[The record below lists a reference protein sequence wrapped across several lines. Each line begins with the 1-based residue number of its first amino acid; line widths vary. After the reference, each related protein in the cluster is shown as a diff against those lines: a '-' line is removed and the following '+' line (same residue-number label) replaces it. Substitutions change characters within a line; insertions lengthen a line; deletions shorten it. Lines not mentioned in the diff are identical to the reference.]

1 MRIPLG
7 FVVLSSLVLHGW
19 AEDAAEPG
27 EVAPVPETK
36 PPYEVIESRTERVL
50 REEPAPLPD
59 MSPVQKEIGITVEQ
73 VVNPGLPDPAP
84 APAASAPDPEKL
96 AAFRAMMAARPRPVF
111 IMLSATVYDHECT
124 LLRWHPNGRP
134 DLEMNAWSN
143 IDFELLAGRTRFSH
157 NGTEYHLFLG
167 LGREDSAA
175 RRRLAERLG
184 RPYTPPV
191 LPDLPPD
198 ETPGYVVTQGDATDA
213 AATAPITALHEFFAA
228 NTALLQAE
236 YEARLLARSEREA
249 YLRAHPPEPKDIT
262 VRFWQRENQVAR
274 PGAAT
279 TEPTSP
285 TTAQP

>member
-1 MRIPLG
+1 MTPVRKEISIT
-7 FVVLSSLVLHGW
+7 V
-19 AEDAAEPG
+19 D
-27 EVAPVPETK
+27 EVADPK
-36 PPYEVIESRTERVL
+36 I
-50 REEPAPLPD
+50 
-59 MSPVQKEIGITVEQ
+59 
-73 VVNPGLPDPAP
+73 PDPPPP
-84 APAASAPDPEKL
+84 AVVAPDPEKL
-96 AAFRAMMAARPRPVF
+96 AAFRARMAARPKPVF

-124 LLRWHPNGRP
+124 LLRWHPNGRR
-134 DLEMNAWSN
+134 DLEMTAWSN
-143 IDFELLAGRTRFSH
+143 IDFELLGGRSRFSR

-167 LGREDSAA
+167 LGREDTAA

-184 RPYTPPV
+184 RPYTPPSPPPV
-191 LPDLPPD
+191 PELPPD
-198 ETPGYVVTQGDATDA
+198 ETPAFIVTKGDATDA
-213 AATAPITALHEFFAA
+213 AATAPVTAMHEFFAE
-228 NTALLQAE
+228 NSALLQAE